1 MNKNENGLAVIK
13 NETEKGTQMY
23 IQTTITDE
31 VKLFNIDDLEC
42 DVKLNDIEGQ
52 EINIVD
58 VYLKRIESKLKPEE
72 VEINEV
78 TGEVINDKKV
88 SVVTILIDKEGKS
101 YVTASKFFASRLIKL
116 IGVFGIEKIKKGI
129 KIKIVKKQLENGN
142 KTLTFELVK

>member
-13 NETEKGTQMY
+13 NETEKGTQMN

-52 EINIVD
+52 EIDIVD

-72 VEINEV
+72 VEINEE

-142 KTLTFELVK
+142 KALTFELVK

>member
-13 NETEKGTQMY
+13 NETEKGTQMN

-52 EINIVD
+52 EIDIVD
-58 VYLKRIESKLKPEE
+58 VYLKRIESKLKQEE
-72 VEINEV
+72 IEINEE

-142 KTLTFELVK
+142 KALTFELVK

>member
-13 NETEKGTQMY
+13 NETEKGTQMN

-52 EINIVD
+52 EIDIVD

-142 KTLTFELVK
+142 KALTFELVK

>member
-1 MNKNENGLAVIK
+1 MNKNENGLSVIK
-13 NETEKGTQMY
+13 NETEKGTQMN

-52 EINIVD
+52 EIDIVD

-72 VEINEV
+72 VEINEE

-142 KTLTFELVK
+142 KALTFELVK

>member
-13 NETEKGTQMY
+13 NETEKGTQMN

-52 EINIVD
+52 EIDIVD

-72 VEINEV
+72 VEINEE

-116 IGVFGIEKIKKGI
+116 IGVFGIEKIKKDI

-142 KTLTFELVK
+142 KALTFELVK

>member
-13 NETEKGTQMY
+13 NETEKGSQMN

-52 EINIVD
+52 EIEIVD

-72 VEINEV
+72 VEINEE

-142 KTLTFELVK
+142 KALTFELVK

>member
-1 MNKNENGLAVIK
+1 MNKNENGLSVIK
-13 NETEKGTQMY
+13 NETEKGTQMN

-52 EINIVD
+52 EIDIVD

-72 VEINEV
+72 VEINEE

-116 IGVFGIEKIKKGI
+116 IGVFRKEKIKKGI

-142 KTLTFELVK
+142 KALTFELVK

>member
-13 NETEKGTQMY
+13 NETEKGTQMN

-52 EINIVD
+52 EIDIVD

-72 VEINEV
+72 VEINEE
-78 TGEVINDKKV
+78 TGEVVNDKKV

-142 KTLTFELVK
+142 KALTFELVK